1 MTTAACAPSSRFLR
15 RASAA
20 GVVSSGQQLLDR
32 IPGQNLF
39 RREPW
44 RQAWV
49 MHRPAA
55 PASPYG

>member
-32 IPGQNLF
+32 VPGQNLF

-44 RQAWV
+44 RQA
-49 MHRPAA
+49 
-55 PASPYG
+55 